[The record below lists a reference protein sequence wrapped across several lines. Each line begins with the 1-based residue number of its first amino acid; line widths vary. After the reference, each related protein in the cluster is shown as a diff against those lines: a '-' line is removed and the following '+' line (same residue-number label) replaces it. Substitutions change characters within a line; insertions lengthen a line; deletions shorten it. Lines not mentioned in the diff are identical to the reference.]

1 MKLVKVVSSVVVA
14 LGLASFGAQTVSA
27 ATEIA
32 PLAPAE
38 EMVANPEIKKGEK
51 IIVVVKDTKTQ
62 TVTVYNKN
70 AKKTH
75 KTVKMGKKF
84 TAKAVKSVHG
94 KKIVKVSGN
103 RWLNSKDVTK
113 Y

>member
-32 PLAPAE
+32 PLSPAE

-51 IIVVVKDTKTQ
+51 IIVVV
-62 TVTVYNKN
+62 
-70 AKKTH
+70 
-75 KTVKMGKKF
+75 
-84 TAKAVKSVHG
+84 
-94 KKIVKVSGN
+94 
-103 RWLNSKDVTK
+103 
-113 Y
+113 

>member
-51 IIVVVKDTKTQ
+51 IIVVVKDTKKQ

-75 KTVKMGKKF
+75 KTVKMGKRF
-84 TAKAVKSVHG
+84 TAKAVKRFHG

-103 RWLNSKDVTK
+103 RWLNTKDVTK